1 MPRIS
6 LYAFSAASAGASL
19 AVVVVVVAAASFS
32 AAASE
37 EGDGDGLVSL
47 VGCIFP
53 RALTYSYPPAV
64 GLSTAASAP
73 SSPGVVVVVVDDD
86 DDVHR
91 RCRSLAPI
99 DRFHRPPK
107 RNLASSHSSAPR
119 DVSRPHARAPLA
131 ARHRSIDL
139 GARALHAARA
149 PARSN
154 RRAPPDDIVRAGV
167 NGAPLELDAPIA
179 IFRPRFSPGD
189 SRGWRRIPPRARGP
203 RRVSNRARTCRPRS
217 RSRRRRRARSRR
229 RPPRPEGL

>member
-73 SSPGVVVVVVDDD
+73 SSPGVVVVVDDD

-189 SRGWRRIPPRARGP
+189 SRGWRRIPPRAR
-203 RRVSNRARTCRPRS
+203 
-217 RSRRRRRARSRR
+217 SRR